1 MKSFIAVARALS
13 AAVLIA
19 CVGSAA
25 AQQAYPNKP
34 VHIVVAF
41 PPGGSTDVVA
51 RLLAVQFPRS
61 VHQPLIVENR
71 PGANGN
77 IGANA
82 VAKANP
88 DGYTLLLTPGTH
100 VISRVLYPTAP
111 FDPMA
116 DFEPVCTVVKFPYV
130 IIANPRVPASNLR
143 ELIAYAKANP
153 GKLSYGTAGQGTLN
167 HLAMELLKQMAGVD
181 ILTVNYKGGA
191 PALTDVIAGHIDL
204 IVLSITGAMPAIRAG
219 QLKVLA
225 SAASSRLAE
234 LPEVPTSAEAGLPGF
249 TADGWFGILA
259 PAKTPRS
266 IVERLNAEIA
276 KALQN
281 PEMKEGLA
289 KIGTEAFTGSPQEFA
304 ALMKKDQAKWAKLI
318 QDVGI
323 RGE

>member
-1 MKSFIAVARALS
+1 MHIFSAVARAAI
-13 AAVLIA
+13 AAMLIA
-19 CVGSAA
+19 SFGSAH
-25 AQQAYPNKP
+25 AQQPYPNKP
-34 VHIVVAF
+34 IHIIVAF
-41 PPGGSTDVVA
+41 PPGGSTDVVV
-51 RLLAVQFPRS
+51 RLLAVQLPRS
-61 VHQPLIVENR
+61 MVQPVIVENR

-77 IGANA
+77 IGANV

-88 DGYTLLLTPGTH
+88 DGYTLLITPGTH
-100 VISRVLYPTAP
+100 VISRVLYPSAP
-111 FDPMA
+111 FDPIA
-116 DFEPVCTVVKFPYV
+116 DFEPVGTVVKFPYI

-167 HLAMELLKQMAGVD
+167 HLAMELLKQMAGID

-204 IVLSITGAMPAIRAG
+204 SVFSTTGALPAIRAG

-225 SAASSRLAE
+225 TAADSRLAD
-234 LPEVPTSAEAGLPGF
+234 LPDIPTSAEAGLPGF

-259 PAKTPRS
+259 PARTPRP
-266 IVERLNAEIA
+266 IVERLNAEIT
-276 KALQN
+276 KALQS

-289 KIGTEAFTGSPQEFA
+289 KIGTEAFAGSPQEFA

-318 QDVGI
+318 QDLGI
-323 RGE
+323 KGE